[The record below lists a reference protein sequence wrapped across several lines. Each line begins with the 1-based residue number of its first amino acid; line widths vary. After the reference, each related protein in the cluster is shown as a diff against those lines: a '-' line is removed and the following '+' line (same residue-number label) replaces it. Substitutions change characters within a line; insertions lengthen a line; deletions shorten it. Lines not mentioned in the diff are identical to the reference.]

1 MVDITV
7 DDATYMI
14 MKLKNGAVGTIECS
28 KIATGTS
35 DELRFEIHGSKGAL
49 CYNSMSPNYLRF
61 YECHNAGLFR
71 SLRAD
76 RGWQE
81 IECVQL
87 IKLRRWFPARPFQ
100 HRWLRGHVHSLYTFC
115 DNVYNG
121 RPGCPSIDDGAYIQY
136 VMECVAESAAEGRW
150 VKIAE

>member
-1 MVDITV
+1 
-7 DDATYMI
+7 
-14 MKLKNGAVGTIECS
+14 
-28 KIATGTS
+28 
-35 DELRFEIHGSKGAL
+35 
-49 CYNSMSPNYLRF
+49 MSPNYLRF
-61 YECHNAGLFR
+61 YDATTPDSFR
-71 SLRAD
+71 SLGAD

-81 IECVQL
+81 IECVQHY
-87 IKLRRWFPARPFQ
+87 KAPGGGFPHARSSIG
-100 HRWLRGHVHSLYTFC
+100 WLRGHVHSLYTFC